1 MRNATNWGACLCLAG
16 PVRAVAEEPG
26 AAPAVELPGVV
37 AALDVPEPPGGL
49 EAAALFGAAV
59 VAPLGVVVAGP
70 PRVAVA
76 ALLAVAVVVLRRV
89 AVKADIPGAVPVVEL
104 RRAAVKADIPDAA
117 RVVELPRVA
126 AGELPAVVVEVRLSN
141 SAIIIA
147 ALSFKIAPIIDS
159 VLAWQ
164 NV

>member
-1 MRNATNWGACLCLAG
+1 MRSATNWGACLCLAG

-59 VAPLGVVVAGP
+59 VAPLGV
-70 PRVAVA
+70 AVA
-76 ALLAVAVVVLRRV
+76 ALLAVAVAVLRRV
-89 AVKADIPGAVPVVEL
+89 
-104 RRAAVKADIPDAA
+104 AVKADIPDAA

-126 AGELPAVVVEVRLSN
+126 AGELPAVVVEVL
-141 SAIIIA
+141 
-147 ALSFKIAPIIDS
+147 P
-159 VLAWQ
+159 
-164 NV
+164 